1 MSSYLGQAPVFGDF
15 PSQVL
20 TGNGGA
26 SYTLNY
32 QVPNENGMLVFL
44 NGAVQR
50 PGVDFAAS
58 GNNLVFS
65 EGVASGVQIFTYGMG
80 LPKSMLSTSAGSINT
95 AQLAG
100 GIYANTSE
108 AQDWTNATKLLSPK
122 GLSDAFKGGNQSVAA
137 NGYQK
142 LPGGLI
148 IQWGSR
154 TAGVAASGT
163 ASFNITFP
171 NACLSVV
178 VTDHSLSTTN
188 VAFYGINQST
198 ISTTQ
203 FTWYTNNATEGGNFF
218 WIAIGY

>member
-58 GNNLVFS
+58 GNSLVFS

-122 GLSDAFKGGNQSVAA
+122 GLSDAFKGGNQSLAA

-148 IQWGSR
+148 LQWGQM
-154 TAGVAASGT
+154 TTVT
-163 ASFNITFP
+163 NPTNTSFPITFP
-171 NACLSVV
+171 TACVNVNISGRIYPAAYYQENSIAN
-178 VTDHSLSTTN
+178 VTTS
-188 VAFYGINQST
+188 G
-198 ISTTQ
+198 
-203 FTWYTNNATEGGNFF
+203 FTSYHDATGLEKY